1 MTELKDVIQNVQ
13 AREKLN
19 SDLHCRISHTTGSF
33 CLKTLVNLK
42 SKERETQGFSDFAVC
57 ADPS

>member
-1 MTELKDVIQNVQ
+1 MTFLKN
-13 AREKLN
+13 N
-19 SDLHCRISHTTGSF
+19 YMYYRISHTAGSF

-42 SKERETQGFSDFAVC
+42 AKQRETQGFSDFAVC